1 MIFLSPIRN
10 IIEKIMILTVTITTK
25 GERIASRTDL
35 FFIERRLKNN
45 INKKGGRLIAVIQN
59 RIAAFVILG
68 LSEIM
73 AESPSIMS
81 ALGI

>member
-1 MIFLSPIRN
+1 
-10 IIEKIMILTVTITTK
+10 MILTVTITTK
-25 GERIASRTDL
+25 GERIASHTDL